1 MRIELPKSLSDG
13 VVTLRPL
20 REDDVPPML
29 AAFRDD
35 PELGAAIG
43 VEEDPAEDALLARVG
58 RAADDAAEGVAVELA
73 IASADGDELLG
84 TMALV
89 RFDWRHGRCEI
100 GFWLAP
106 QARRQ
111 GLGRRATALALDWA
125 FDELHMRRVEIS
137 TLPENEA
144 TMALARSLGFAE
156 EGLLRQRNF
165 ERGQAVDVVWFGM
178 LRDEWPNAT

>member
-43 VEEDPAEDALLARVG
+43 VEEDPGENVLLARVG
-58 RAADDAAEGVAVELA
+58 RAGDDAAEGVAVELA
-73 IASADGDELLG
+73 IAAADGDELLG

-111 GLGRRATALALDWA
+111 GLGRRATALALGWA
-125 FDELHMRRVEIS
+125 FDELHMRRVEMS

-178 LRDEWPNAT
+178 LRDEWPKAN